1 MDVRDD
7 ELRDARD
14 DAGLNEGAADDEEPA
29 EEEEGRPLDL
39 FKDRLRGLPAPDEED
54 RGADQGDEGGFQA
67 EPV

>member
-1 MDVRDD
+1 MDVLDHKPG
-7 ELRDARD
+7 DACD
-14 DAGLNEGAADDEEPA
+14 DAGLDEGADDDEEPA